1 MYKFDM
7 INFQRLFTL
16 NDQNRLNNS
25 LYENL
30 SKEEKRILYNKA
42 MNQKLTNLNSN
53 ILDYLIFTIVQILFL
68 IAMILLM
75 DFSSHYTAIN
85 FGFKPFIYILPAISL
100 ASTAIGIFFAVL
112 LPLSLGEPITDDI
125 EYKFMIIS
133 LFSSLFLTFLIYA
146 LISLILTIIYKI
158 FFIIKRELSLNSSIV
173 KDQANYYENKFINY
187 FHQIYYDQNKTAYF
201 KHDVIKN
208 LHMSEDGQKI
218 YFELVKGVNKYKFKD
233 EDIVNHN
240 NIQREMSFDE
250 IIKKLELMIRIFM
263 VDEAIKQNN

>member
-1 MYKFDM
+1 MYKLDM

-16 NDQNRLNNS
+16 NDQNRLKKS

-42 MNQKLTNLNSN
+42 MNQKLTNSNSN

-133 LFSSLFLTFLIYA
+133 LFSSLFLTFLIYT
-146 LISLILTIIYKI
+146 LISLILTIIYEI

-173 KDQANYYENKFINY
+173 KDQADYYENKFINY

-240 NIQREMSFDE
+240 NIQKEMSFDE